1 MKLDSN
7 LRKII
12 NTSQPNFTP
21 YNRYGTPVK
30 GMSWLPLS
38 GELSNGEYECF
49 MLRMEPGSHSKPHE
63 HQGHEEFLLLEG
75 HLIDLDG
82 VEYKTGDYIQLLP
95 GSTHSSHTVDGC
107 LLMVILRG
115 QNRPLSDNEM

>member
-1 MKLDSN
+1 MKLESN

-38 GELSNGEYECF
+38 GELLNGKYECF
-49 MLRMEPGSHSKPHE
+49 MLRMEPGSRSKPHE
-63 HQGHEEFLLLEG
+63 HQGHEEFLLL
-75 HLIDLDG
+75 
-82 VEYKTGDYIQLLP
+82 
-95 GSTHSSHTVDGC
+95 
-107 LLMVILRG
+107 
-115 QNRPLSDNEM
+115 